1 MSTVTQ
7 AEAIALCAVV
17 ESFAPSCGCHVALTG
32 GTLYKH
38 GPRKDVDLLFY
49 RIRQVE
55 KIDYTELFHK
65 LWELA
70 GVYVQTSHGWVTKAV
85 WGAVSVDLFFP
96 EADDAPGALDPTE
109 YNRARVKRWL
119 WCAWHRSRPQRPKII
134 GKTDNARL

>member
-7 AEAIALCAVV
+7 AEAIALCAIV

-55 KIDYTELFHK
+55 KIDYIELFHK
-65 LWELA
+65 LRELA
-70 GVYVQTSHGWVTKAV
+70 DVYVQTSHGWVTKAL

-96 EADDAPGALDPTE
+96 EADDAPGALDPTD
-109 YNRARVKRWL
+109 YNRAREEVALACLASQPPPRG
-119 WCAWHRSRPQRPKII
+119 RP
-134 GKTDNARL
+134 